1 MNTPELP
8 IAPKR
13 PHAIS
18 QHGEIRVDDYF
29 WMRFRE
35 DPEVLKYLAA
45 ENSYL
50 TQVMQHTSAL
60 QEQLFQEMKARI
72 KEDDRS
78 VPERR
83 GSHLYYTRTE
93 TGRQYRVFCRRHESV
108 DAPEEILLDQNVLA
122 EGKSFCRVGVFAVSL
137 DERKLAYSVDFDG
150 SEQFTIFIKDLNT
163 GNLYPETI
171 PNTSS
176 DFSSNH
182 GAAWS
187 NDSQHLFYVTLD
199 KALRPFKVYR
209 HALGADPA
217 GDHMLFHEA
226 DETFWLILDKSRT
239 QSYITLLSRS
249 TLTREWQTLDADNPR
264 SVFQIF
270 APRRRGLEYDIEHHE
285 SRFFIVTNENAT
297 NFKLMETPAHSTAVE
312 NWREVIPHRAD
323 VFIEGAAAFQTHLVL
338 FERRDGLKQIRISDE
353 DGRTGV
359 HYVSFPDPV
368 YDVRPEENPEF
379 KTSVVRFTYSSLIS
393 PNSVIDF
400 HMDTREWELRKRQE
414 IPSGYDPSAY
424 VTERLHAVAPDG
436 TRIPIS
442 MVYKK
447 GMRKDGRNPALLYGY
462 GSYGISVDANFDSS
476 RFSLI
481 DRGFAFA
488 IAHIRGGSELGRP
501 WYDDGK
507 LLNKRNTFT
516 DFIASAE
523 CLISQGY
530 TSPDDLAI
538 MGGSA
543 GGLLVGACMT
553 MRPDLFKAVVAKVP
567 FVDVVSTMSDP
578 SIPLTTAE
586 YDEWGNPDNKI
597 YFDYIMSYSP
607 YDNIHA
613 TAYPDV
619 LLTTGLQDPRVA
631 YWEPAKFAAKLRAL
645 KTNGSLLL
653 LKTNMAAG
661 HGGASG
667 RYDYLREVAFDYA
680 FLIDRLISA

>member
-1 MNTPELP
+1 
-8 IAPKR
+8 
-13 PHAIS
+13 
-18 QHGEIRVDDYF
+18 
-29 WMRFRE
+29 
-35 DPEVLKYLAA
+35 
-45 ENSYL
+45 
-50 TQVMQHTSAL
+50 
-60 QEQLFQEMKARI
+60 
-72 KEDDRS
+72 
-78 VPERR
+78 
-83 GSHLYYTRTE
+83 
-93 TGRQYRVFCRRHESV
+93 
-108 DAPEEILLDQNVLA
+108 
-122 EGKSFCRVGVFAVSL
+122 
-137 DERKLAYSVDFDG
+137 
-150 SEQFTIFIKDLNT
+150 
-163 GNLYPETI
+163 
-171 PNTSS
+171 
-176 DFSSNH
+176 
-182 GAAWS
+182 
-187 NDSQHLFYVTLD
+187 
-199 KALRPFKVYR
+199 
-209 HALGADPA
+209 
-217 GDHMLFHEA
+217 
-226 DETFWLILDKSRT
+226 
-239 QSYITLLSRS
+239 
-249 TLTREWQTLDADNPR
+249 
-264 SVFQIF
+264 
-270 APRRRGLEYDIEHHE
+270 
-285 SRFFIVTNENAT
+285 
-297 NFKLMETPAHSTAVE
+297 METPAHSTAVE

-323 VFIEGAAAFQTHLVL
+323 VFIEGAAAFQNHLVL
-338 FERRDGLKQIRISDE
+338 FERKDGLKQIRIADA
-353 DGRTGV
+353 DGRTGD

-400 HMDTREWELRKRQE
+400 HMDTRQWELRKRQE

-424 VTERLHAVAPDG
+424 VTEPLHAVAPDG

>member
-1 MNTPELP
+1 MNTPEFP

-13 PHAIS
+13 PHVIR
-18 QHGEIRVDDYF
+18 QHGQTRVDDYF

-50 TQVMQHTSAL
+50 TQTMQHTSEL

-72 KEDDRS
+72 KEDDQS

-83 GSHLYYTRTE
+83 GSYLYYTRTE
-93 TGRQYRVFCRRHESV
+93 TGRQYGVFCRRHESM
-108 DAPEEILLDQNVLA
+108 DAPEEVLLDQNSIA
-122 EGKSFCRVGVFAVSL
+122 EGQKFCRVGVFAVSP
-137 DERKLAYSVDFDG
+137 DERKLAYAVDFDG
-150 SEQFTIFIKDLNT
+150 SEQFTIYIKDLDT
-163 GNLYPETI
+163 GNLYPESI

-176 DFSSNH
+176 DFSTH
-182 GAAWS
+182 RGAAWA
-187 NDSQHLFYVTLD
+187 NDSQYLFYVTLD
-199 KALRPFKVYR
+199 KALRPFKVHR
-209 HALGADPA
+209 HAPGADPA
-217 GDHMLFHEA
+217 NDQMLFHEA
-226 DETFWLILDKSRT
+226 DETFWLFLDKSRS
-239 QSYITLLSRS
+239 QSYITLLSHS
-249 TLTREWQTLDADNPR
+249 TLTREWQTLDADNPT
-264 SVFQIF
+264 SAFQVF
-270 APRRRGLEYDIEHHE
+270 APRRRGVEYNIEHHG

-297 NFKLMETPAHSTAVE
+297 NFKLMETPEHATSPE
-312 NWREVIPHRAD
+312 NWREVIPHRND
-323 VFIEGAAAFQTHLVL
+323 VFIEGVAAFQDHLVL
-338 FERRDGLKQIRISDE
+338 FERREGLKQIRISDA

-359 HYVSFPDPV
+359 YQIAFPDPV

-379 KTSVVRFTYSSLIS
+379 KTNVVRFTYSSLIS

-400 HMDTREWELRKRQE
+400 HMETHEWELRKRQE

-424 VTERLHAVAPDG
+424 VTERLHASASDG
-436 TRIPIS
+436 TTIPIS
-442 MVYKK
+442 IVYKK
-447 GMRKDGRNPALLYGY
+447 GLRKDSRNPALLYGY
-462 GSYGISVDANFDSS
+462 GSYGLSVDASFVAS

-481 DRGFAFA
+481 DRGFVFA

-501 WYDDGK
+501 WYDSGK

-516 DFIASAE
+516 DFIACAE

-530 TSPDDLAI
+530 TSKDRLAI

-578 SIPLTTAE
+578 SIPLTTGE
-586 YDEWGNPDNKI
+586 YDEWGNPDDRTF
-597 YFDYIMSYSP
+597 FDYIMSYSP

-613 TAYPDV
+613 AAYPDV

-631 YWEPAKFAAKLRAL
+631 YWEPAKFAAKLRAMT
-645 KTNGSLLL
+645 TNGSLLL

-680 FLIDRLISA
+680 FLIDRLIST